1 MKGGSPK
8 ETGDIAFVMM
18 RLQVRF
24 FSEFCANMYM
34 EGERRIQVFVRQ
46 RFNFMYML
54 AKHVHKL
61 YMIYSQ
67 FEHVDSCTCHVY
79 V

>member
-1 MKGGSPK
+1 VTPIYLPFIGAKVERRKSGFGTDLKRRRSGGKRKAPK

-34 EGERRIQVFVRQ
+34 EGESRI
-46 RFNFMYML
+46 
-54 AKHVHKL
+54 
-61 YMIYSQ
+61 
-67 FEHVDSCTCHVY
+67 
-79 V
+79 